1 MSSSN
6 QTESEEND
14 LNDEDNTEEKNN
26 SEDKT
31 DLESKAPDEK
41 PAEEK
46 TSTSEKPEKEK
57 ADERSSSNSPPDSIN
72 EKLEE
77 NDEVTSTPQVAKI
90 TTTKVMTTTTN
101 GDGNSEVKTTTTRQ
115 VVMSQQNEADKAL
128 TQALA
133 PSSKKSAGA
142 QVAEVIDKL
151 VAQRHGQG
159 QGIPHIVVVAPFKL
173 KNGNKKLTVTE
184 GNVHGIPA
192 FGSRSI
198 SAQSLANM
206 LNNGN
211 KEQVTARQL
220 NDKMTNKMTTSTTT
234 VSTTPSTSTTEE
246 AKSPSNDETGDEAK
260 GDEETKTEDGENGKS
275 ETNEENE
282 SKDEKPSDEGEKT
295 STEEN
300 DESDKEE
307 KSDKSDKES
316 EEKASTPDDEEADE
330 DEEATTTAKPV
341 LINRIKEAVRGQA
354 KKEKQLAGK
363 REGSKKAEKPSA
375 NEKLRT
381 NASTNDGKDKQDR
394 VRPTRTR
401 TRKTSSR
408 KKNAASRTANGRE
421 DGLKNDTLDENIAR
435 RNDEELPEKL
445 MPLDLTKDED
455 LFLKAGVG
463 FMQKGQLEKA
473 FKELEKSKNLK
484 YQEHEYTHQSKERES
499 YYSSSSNNHRQTAK
513 PILNLQSITQPSASP
528 PPQPQM
534 NQHFLVNPRK
544 PNGNNKNAQA
554 VNFNKQFMANNKNQL
569 PSPKFP
575 SPFTLKDHRPQE
587 SRDRPRTI
595 FHKGQAPAPASFQMS
610 QKRHHPDYPMHANY
624 AAQQNHQ
631 QKQILNQLL
640 QANAAASNQ
649 IQRSM
654 NLNSN
659 TANQLSHLNMP
670 SPNSAQRA
678 VHIPK
683 QQLIQHIQMLSNM
696 NSKHTFPTQQSPLF
710 NAQQAANQ
718 PKFIDLSSM
727 NNLNAIG
734 PTPLAPSMG
743 PMASIGPDQYA
754 ELSQMM
760 DAKLPQSALAA
771 ANVHYQ
777 EQLPNGYLDSN
788 GQLLSAQP
796 TKPQIHYADSPFSE
810 ASNVNPTN
818 LPPSNNLQASESIG
832 HSQHSPAASNMLSVG
847 DSSNSAVVNFNMKD
861 PPGADKGLHMS
872 FGSGPSSGGAQL
884 ITNPL
889 GIFKSLFLPLLPKP
903 RMNLNGKVV
912 FGVVL
917 DTNIRKPPKTPPP
930 VIVVPAS
937 KPHHHFFG

>member
-1 MSSSN
+1 MPVVTAAN

-14 LNDEDNTEEKNN
+14 LNEEDNTEEKNN

-31 DLESKAPDEK
+31 DLESKAQDEK

-46 TSTSEKPEKEK
+46 PSNDEKTSPNEEKLDEEKVPNDEKTSP
-57 ADERSSSNSPPDSIN
+57 NGPDSIN

-77 NDEVTSTPQVAKI
+77 NEETTSTPQVTKI
-90 TTTKVMTTTTN
+90 TTTKVMTSTTN
-101 GDGNSEVKTTTTRQ
+101 GDGKNEVKTTTTRQ
-115 VVMSQQNEADKAL
+115 VVMSQQNEEDKAL
-128 TQALA
+128 TQALT
-133 PSSKKSAGA
+133 PTTKKSAGA

-246 AKSPSNDETGDEAK
+246 MKSPSNDETGDEAK
-260 GDEETKTEDGENGKS
+260 DEAKSGDEETKSEDSENGK
-275 ETNEENE
+275 NENGENVENE
-282 SKDEKPSDEGEKT
+282 SKDEKPANEAEKATTEGE
-295 STEEN
+295 
-300 DESDKEE
+300 SDTEE
-307 KSDKSDKES
+307 KSDKENDKEN
-316 EEKASTPDDEEADE
+316 EEQPSNSDDDESD
-330 DEEATTTAKPV
+330 DEEATTTAKSV
-341 LINRIKEAVRGQA
+341 LINRIKEAVRSGT
-354 KKEKQLAGK
+354 KKEKQLSGK
-363 REGSKKAEKPSA
+363 KKAEKSNDKLSA
-375 NEKLRT
+375 
-381 NASTNDGKDKQDR
+381 NASTKDDKDKQDR
-394 VRPTRTR
+394 VRPRAR
-401 TRKTSSR
+401 SRKTSSR
-408 KKNAASRTANGRE
+408 RKSTDKNDGSKNATFNLE
-421 DGLKNDTLDENIAR
+421 ENIR
-435 RNDEELPEKL
+435 RIDDELPEKL
-445 MPLDLTKDED
+445 IPLDLTKDED
-455 LFLKAGVG
+455 LFLKDGAGFVA
-463 FMQKGQLEKA
+463 KGQLEKA
-473 FKELEKSKNLK
+473 FKEAEKSKNLK

-499 YYSSSSNNHRQTAK
+499 YFSSSSNNHKQTIK

-544 PNGNNKNAQA
+544 NGKNNQQ
-554 VNFNKQFMANNKNQL
+554 VNFNKQFMANNKNAH

-587 SRDRPRTI
+587 SFNRPRTV
-595 FHKGQAPAPASFQMS
+595 FHKGQAPAPASFQMN
-610 QKRHHPDYPMHANY
+610 QKRPDYPMHANY
-624 AAQQNHQ
+624 AAQQNQQ
-631 QKQILNQLL
+631 QKQILNHLL

-654 NLNSN
+654 NVNQAN
-659 TANQLSHLNMP
+659 INQLGHLNLP
-670 SPNSAQRA
+670 SPPNSAQRA

-683 QQLIQHIQMLSNM
+683 QQLIQHIQMLSNL
-696 NSKHTFPTQQSPLF
+696 NSKHTFPTQQSPQALL
-710 NAQQAANQ
+710 NAPGQ

-734 PTPLAPSMG
+734 PTPLAPS
-743 PMASIGPDQYA
+743 IGPDQYA
-754 ELSQMM
+754 ELSQLM
-760 DAKLPQSALAA
+760 DAKLSPSALAA

-777 EQLPNGYLDSN
+777 EQPPNGFLDPN
-788 GQLLSAQP
+788 GQLLNAQP

-810 ASNVNPTN
+810 ASNINPTN
-818 LPPSNNLQASESIG
+818 LPPSNNLQAAESIG
-832 HSQHSPAASNMLSVG
+832 HSQHSAAASNLLSVG

-861 PPGADKGLHMS
+861 PPGADKGVHMS

-903 RMNLNGKVV
+903 RMNPIILK
-912 FGVVL
+912 FKQFQFDL
-917 DTNIRKPPKTPPP
+917 ELI
-930 VIVVPAS
+930 
-937 KPHHHFFG
+937 